1 MTWALLAAAL
11 LTALVGAVVLPRRA
25 GQEAI
30 GFPWFWVAL
39 PVSVFAWVCTV
50 GVFLARYAHVVTS
63 ETDRVGLSLP
73 YPEFDQSVQ
82 FLSNEQF
89 RQMHGP
95 IDPAIYL
102 FFFPLLGVGCT
113 VAAVLFWR
121 KGRM

>member
-1 MTWALLAAAL
+1 MTWALLTAAL

-25 GQEAI
+25 GQESI

-50 GVFLARYAHVVTS
+50 GVFLARYGHVVTP
-63 ETDRVGLSLP
+63 EADRVGLSLP
-73 YPEFDQSVQ
+73 YPEYKAVQ

-89 RQMHGP
+89 WQMHGP
-95 IDPAIYL
+95 IDPVIYL
-102 FFFPLLGVGCT
+102 FFFPLLGAGCT

-121 KGRM
+121 RGRM